1 MVACAFVDIDL
12 KSKQENIYI
21 YMYSILNNDI

>member
-21 YMYSILNNDI
+21 YMYNILNNDI